1 MAAAGPGAG
10 PWAAAVK
17 NGAAALAANGP
28 TLPSQF
34 FSFDY
39 PDSQASALRGINNF
53 GKVSGFFRLPG
64 NPARHGS
71 LATPSTDQGED
82 NNN

>member
-17 NGAAALAANGP
+17 NGAAALAANGA

-39 PDSQASALRGINNF
+39 PEFAGVRVAGHQQLRQSLGIF
-53 GKVSGFFRLPG
+53 PLARKSGETRFPG
-64 NPARHGS
+64 NAFDGPR
-71 LATPSTDQGED
+71 
-82 NNN
+82 